1 MLRQWAQKILP
12 LRQGGWNRLKMA
24 NNFAAKTAFE
34 IVKFGKANF
43 ACSSPPTPHSYCLD
57 MHGRSK
63 MSRLPPRARP
73 PVTTPKE
80 IQAPLPFYLGF
91 PSCAQH
97 SPKLPPKI
105 ANVLLPVISIHL
117 FAQKC
122 AEPSFFS
129 FFPVVFNVLPPR
141 KQVFGGP
148 SCLYHWTSSP
158 HQFPNLVRDFVI
170 GLHRF
175 SMVFP
180 FISILLTCWAP
191 IRLQQPTEH
200 PSLGYRSQEAA

>member
-1 MLRQWAQKILP
+1 
-12 LRQGGWNRLKMA
+12 MA
-24 NNFAAKTAFE
+24 NNFAAKAAFE
-34 IVKFGKANF
+34 IVKVGRANF
-43 ACSSPPTPHSYCLD
+43 ACSSPPTPDSCCLD

-63 MSRLPPRARP
+63 MNRLPPRARP
-73 PVTTPKE
+73 PVTTPEE
-80 IQAPLPFYLGF
+80 IQPPFHFTLAS
-91 PSCAQH
+91 PVVPNTPQSSH
-97 SPKLPPKI
+97 PKLQMFFCLSFRSI
-105 ANVLLPVISIHL
+105 YSRRNVQNH
-117 FAQKC
+117 C
-122 AEPSFFS
+122 FFS

-158 HQFPNLVRDFVI
+158 HQFPNPVRDFVI

-180 FISILLTCWAP
+180 SISILLTCWAP

-200 PSLGYRSQEAA
+200 PSLGNRSHEAAQRKMQMFGVSICTTEFSLF